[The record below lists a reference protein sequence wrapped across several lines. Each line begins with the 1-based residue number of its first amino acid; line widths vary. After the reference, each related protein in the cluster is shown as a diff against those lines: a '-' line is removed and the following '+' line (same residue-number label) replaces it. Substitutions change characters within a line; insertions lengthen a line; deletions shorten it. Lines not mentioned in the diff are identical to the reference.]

1 MSTKFQALAALDC
14 GELMDIQFI
23 YDAVRVMM
31 SCRIYTFSKLHTAG
45 IKHYIEPAS
54 PKESEVGVYA
64 CIRNLF
70 PFLLVVEHKVKALNC
85 NVDRYIDR

>member
-1 MSTKFQALAALDC
+1 
-14 GELMDIQFI
+14 MDIQFI

-54 PKESEVGVYA
+54 PKESEVGVY
-64 CIRNLF
+64 
-70 PFLLVVEHKVKALNC
+70 VHKKFVSILIGHRTHAW
-85 NVDRYIDR
+85 